1 MSWHTV
7 GDQKQS
13 RAEAAPRNGG
23 TDARPRR
30 CRVDCC
36 CGFVRNHAIRR
47 ASRRTPPA
55 AAAHGGASG
64 ARCMSSAWRSHGG
77 THAEPVAPRAAAGAR
92 SGSRSKT
99 NNPDSRMAFLREVA
113 VCAPEATTMTMTIS
127 FVFVIFEY
135 IYIPVLYMILD
146 CKMRHQNGADNGN
159 GALGIKA
166 IAPCSP
172 ACKIVPAGS
181 SGFPC
186 AVIRSSRARTDRT
199 RARGG
204 ARRRG
209 RRGPIWQ

>member
-55 AAAHGGASG
+55 AAAHGGG
-64 ARCMSSAWRSHGG
+64 GRCMSSAWRSHGG

-135 IYIPVLYMILD
+135 IPVLYMILD

-159 GALGIKA
+159 GVGDQSHCTMQSSLQN
-166 IAPCSP
+166 S
-172 ACKIVPAGS
+172 ACRVLRISLRCV
-181 SGFPC
+181 
-186 AVIRSSRARTDRT
+186 VIRSSRARTDRT
-199 RARGG
+199 RGG